1 DGVEW
6 VRENLD
12 WHDSKHGQISTFETS
27 IRALGGLL
35 AAFDLSGD
43 EILLTRARELADG
56 LMNVFDTKTGIA
68 SPRTTLFR
76 GGGGSGGTTLAE
88 AGTLQLE
95 FNFLTQLTGDDK
107 YRNAS
112 RKFHDFLYEKHQH
125 DSANDR
131 GGMFPIGV
139 NTASGQLSGV
149 VSWGASGDSAYE
161 YFLKCFL
168 LSQNTDVPLLEMYNR
183 AVNGMKDRLVKT
195 TSSGLRYL
203 PDNGG
208 GAKMEHLACFVPG
221 LLALGVIHEDD
232 GGSGGDIAGGGEM
245 LKLAE
250 DLADA
255 CWQMYEQ
262 TATGLAPEAI
272 MFNDDGSVRG
282 IGGVKWNILRPESVE
297 SFFIL
302 YELTGDEKY
311 RERAFKVWEAF
322 EKHCKAEWGYGAH
335 PDVFN
340 VNNKCCRGN
349 DDKQE
354 TFWMAET

>member
-1 DGVEW
+1 MGMSIVDSLDTLYLMGMENEFNDGVEW

-232 GGSGGDIAGGGEM
+232 GGSGGDIAGGGR
-245 LKLAE
+245 
-250 DLADA
+250 
-255 CWQMYEQ
+255 C
-262 TATGLAPEAI
+262 
-272 MFNDDGSVRG
+272 
-282 IGGVKWNILRPESVE
+282 
-297 SFFIL
+297 
-302 YELTGDEKY
+302 
-311 RERAFKVWEAF
+311 
-322 EKHCKAEWGYGAH
+322 
-335 PDVFN
+335 
-340 VNNKCCRGN
+340 
-349 DDKQE
+349 
-354 TFWMAET
+354 